1 MIFSFIFIRFT
12 ISTASKSLILFR
24 LFFIYW
30 SIFFSNSD
38 FLDRLTDTI
47 SYEYIRIGSSEPYL
61 LRVGSAR
68 TSPSMTVIRL
78 TFWQICRKVVTQWQ
92 YFWASPKRGI
102 VYLLMLQQVWC
113 WCFVLFCVLCAVCC
127 VVFVS
132 GILYIVLCLCSICY
146 ILCPITL
153 YILYIVQSHSPI
165 TQNILIT
172 NTNS

>member
-92 YFWASPKRGI
+92 YFWASPKRGM

-113 WCFVLFCVLCAVCC
+113 WCFVLFCFVFCVLY
-127 VVFVS
+127 VVLYLFLVYY
-132 GILYIVLCLCSICY
+132 ILYCVCALYAIYCVQLRYIYY
-146 ILCPITL
+146 ILCSLTL
-153 YILYIVQSHSPI
+153 L
-165 TQNILIT
+165 
-172 NTNS
+172 